1 MLTALTA
8 QASVYNTYP
17 VLMCLP
23 QHEGY
28 TLEKK
33 IKNKCL
39 NSKKANPAPKTL
51 KVLFREEL

>member
-8 QASVYNTYP
+8 QASVYNTYT
-17 VLMCLP
+17 VLMRLL

-28 TLEKK
+28 TLEEKK
-33 IKNKCL
+33 KKCL